1 MNKEVRKVSE
11 GISYRFSYAP
21 LLAALPLS
29 LCSIPLLVC
38 IPYPSAE
45 PHYPL
50 DFLKRRI
57 YKGQSFLLS
66 GPEAR
71 LYASSNLAALHTLR
85 PQSLEFFGTFVTT
98 DSVKH
103 KSKGSK
109 PRKKQR
115 KPRSGATP
123 EQEQLP
129 VATPAPVPN
138 PAPVSNPTPASPP
151 APDPIPAPAP
161 AHATAQ
167 SPTQP
172 TQSVTTETTGLRAR
186 AKGVLKRVLKIALY
200 STPLWIV
207 LAFLLWREL
216 TSSSWQATYF
226 SRVASQATFK
236 VESGP
241 NPTPWFPS
249 FGPYDERLGYT
260 RIPAITEN
268 LTKNGF
274 QVISQTRLSP
284 RLLELTSGG
293 IYPPFQEKTRAGITI
308 LDRSNTTIYSAYR
321 PERVYDTFP
330 TVPKIIVDTLLY
342 IENREILDQTHPTKN
357 PAVEWDRFGKAIL
370 EKAKQIFLPELNAPG
385 GSTIATQLEKYRHSK
400 EGRTSSARDKLLQM
414 LSASYRA
421 YLYGRETVETRKLIV
436 LQYINSIPLA
446 ALRGYGEVNGLGDG
460 LWAWYGADFEEI
472 NAKLRSL
479 STLSPDADVSPY
491 AEPYKQMLS
500 LFIAH
505 RRPSFF
511 LIAGLKELDELT
523 DTYIDLLAKEG
534 IVSSKL
540 QEACKRIQLTL
551 RRAAPK
557 PPAISFVQR
566 KAANAIRTRLLQLMN
581 YPQLYD
587 LDQVDLTVKSTMDNE
602 ANEAV
607 TSVLKEI
614 KDQESV
620 KKFGLSGARNL
631 SKGDPSKVIYS
642 LTLYERVGK
651 ANLLRVQTDNF
662 DNPFSIN
669 EGTRLDLGSTA
680 KLRTLT
686 TYLDIVGETF
696 DRYAQAAPAELKAE
710 LTKKPDPITTF
721 VAQELLQ
728 DSKLSLTDMLDKALQ
743 RRYSASPG
751 ESFFTGG
758 GLHTFEN
765 FKKEDNGKNPSL
777 QEAIT
782 HSINLPFVRLMRDI
796 SRYYVHQLGINL
808 SSAGKDRKDPMRMHF
823 LRKFADQEG
832 SYFQK
837 QFYVKY
843 RGKKPHELLS
853 EMIKST
859 RASAKHAA
867 VMFRYVRPNDSVEGM
882 AAFLRD
888 TIQNANVSLGLVDKW
903 YDDFAPGKFNLNDQ
917 GYLARVHPLELWL
930 VKFLQDN
937 PSIGIEKA
945 LAASKDERQQVYEW
959 LFKTPHT
966 RAQDIRIRSLV
977 EVESFLQIHKQWKK
991 VGYPF
996 NSMVPSLA
1004 SAIGSSGDRPV
1015 ALAELVGIILNDGMR
1030 YPLVRLDELHFAA
1043 ETPYETRLQRSDTA
1057 QGERVLKVEVA
1068 RALKRAMRDV
1078 VESGTARRVFK
1089 TFVRSDKKPYT
1100 IGGKTGTGDHR
1111 HETFGPG
1118 GHLISSRV
1126 VNRTATFAFYVGDR
1140 FFGVISAHVPG
1151 AEAAKFDFT
1160 SALAAELLKILSSA
1174 LVPMIE
1180 RSGAELSPF
1189 DDDPPAATVTKPRE
1203 IQPDDSKPE
1212 DAEVPS
1218 GSASPAK
1225 PPQSAAAT
1233 DSRKQP
1239 ASSTAKTPKSAKRGE
1254 DGATQRTNRVA
1265 PQRQG
1270 VSAQNPVLE
1279 ELPLVL
1285 PPPG

>member
-1 MNKEVRKVSE
+1 M
-11 GISYRFSYAP
+11 
-21 LLAALPLS
+21 
-29 LCSIPLLVC
+29 
-38 IPYPSAE
+38 
-45 PHYPL
+45 
-50 DFLKRRI
+50 
-57 YKGQSFLLS
+57 
-66 GPEAR
+66 
-71 LYASSNLAALHTLR
+71 
-85 PQSLEFFGTFVTT
+85 TT
-98 DSVKH
+98 DFVKH
-103 KSKGSK
+103 KNKGSK
-109 PRKKQR
+109 SPKKTA
-115 KPRSGATP
+115 KPESEISPA
-123 EQEQLP
+123 QKQLP
-129 VATPAPVPN
+129 GV
-138 PAPVSNPTPASPP
+138 
-151 APDPIPAPAP
+151 
-161 AHATAQ
+161 
-167 SPTQP
+167 SPTSP
-172 TQSVTTETTGLRAR
+172 SEHPPRTPRPPLFARMTELRLS
-186 AKGVLKRVLKIALY
+186 AKGILKRVLKIALY
-200 STPLWIV
+200 SIPLWII
-207 LAFLLWREL
+207 LAFLAWREL
-216 TSSSWQATYF
+216 TTSSWQATYF
-226 SRVASQATFK
+226 SRVASEATFK
-236 VESGP
+236 VEPGP
-241 NPTPWFPS
+241 NPTPWFPT

-260 RIPAITEN
+260 RIPVIMEN

-274 QVISQTRLSP
+274 QITSQTRLSP

-293 IYPPFQEKTRAGITI
+293 IYPPFSEKTRAGITI
-308 LDRSNTTIYSAYR
+308 LDRNNTTIYSAYR
-321 PERVYDTFP
+321 PERVYDTFSAL
-330 TVPKIIVDTLLY
+330 PKIIVDTLLY

-370 EKAKQIFLPELNAPG
+370 EKVKQIFLPDLNAPG

-421 YLYGRETVETRKLIV
+421 YLYGRETVETRKSVV

-460 LWAWYGADFEEI
+460 LWAWYGADFDEI
-472 NAKLRSL
+472 NAKLRAL
-479 STLSPDADVSPY
+479 ATLPPDADITPY

-523 DTYIDLLAKEG
+523 DTYVDLLAKEG
-534 IVSSKL
+534 IISSKL
-540 QEACKRIQLTL
+540 QEACKKVHLTL

-557 PPAISFVQR
+557 APPISFVQR

-607 TSVLKEI
+607 TSVLRQI

-642 LTLYERVGK
+642 LTLYERVGN

-686 TYLDIVGETF
+686 TYLDIVGEAYE
-696 DRYAQAAPAELKAE
+696 RLAKASPADLKAE
-710 LTKKPDPITTF
+710 VAKKPDPITSF
-721 VAQELLQ
+721 VAQALLQ
-728 DSKLSLTDMLDKALQ
+728 DEKISLDELLNKALQ
-743 RRYSASPG
+743 RRYSANPG

-765 FKKEDNGKNPSL
+765 FKKEDNGKNPTM

-796 SRYYVHQLGINL
+796 SRYYIHQLGINL
-808 SSAGKDRKDPMRMHF
+808 SSAGKDRKDPVRMHF

-832 SYFQK
+832 SYFQR
-837 QFYVKY
+837 QFYLKY

-888 TIQNANVSLGLVDKW
+888 SLPSANVSLGLVDKW
-903 YDDFAPGKFNLNDQ
+903 YKDFAPGKFNLNDQ

-937 PSIGIEKA
+937 PSIGIDKA
-945 LAASKDERQQVYEW
+945 LAASKDERQEVYEW
-959 LFKTPHT
+959 LFKTPHA

-1015 ALAELVGIILNDGMR
+1015 ALAELVGIILNDGVR

-1043 ETPYETRLQRSDTA
+1043 ETPYETRLRRSDTA

-1068 RALKRAMRDV
+1068 RALKRAMKDV
-1078 VESGTARRVFK
+1078 VESGTARRVLN
-1089 TFVRSDKKPYT
+1089 TFTRSDKKPYT

-1111 HETFGPG
+1111 YETYGPG

-1189 DDDPPAATVTKPRE
+1189 GEEPSAVSLTKTKTILPEASKKTKTKDQPSSTPLESTATSERASDSSKAATPAPKQTSASTKP
-1203 IQPDDSKPE
+1203 
-1212 DAEVPS
+1212 
-1218 GSASPAK
+1218 GG
-1225 PPQSAAAT
+1225 T
-1233 DSRKQP
+1233 
-1239 ASSTAKTPKSAKRGE
+1239 SAKKKS
-1254 DGATQRTNRVA
+1254 DTAA
-1265 PQRQG
+1265 PPSKAS
-1270 VSAQNPVLE
+1270 VTENSTLKE
-1279 ELPLVL
+1279 IPLVL
-1285 PPPG
+1285 PPPA

>member
-1 MNKEVRKVSE
+1 MA
-11 GISYRFSYAP
+11 I
-21 LLAALPLS
+21 
-29 LCSIPLLVC
+29 LV
-38 IPYPSAE
+38 
-45 PHYPL
+45 
-50 DFLKRRI
+50 
-57 YKGQSFLLS
+57 
-66 GPEAR
+66 
-71 LYASSNLAALHTLR
+71 
-85 PQSLEFFGTFVTT
+85 
-98 DSVKH
+98 
-103 KSKGSK
+103 
-109 PRKKQR
+109 
-115 KPRSGATP
+115 
-123 EQEQLP
+123 
-129 VATPAPVPN
+129 
-138 PAPVSNPTPASPP
+138 
-151 APDPIPAPAP
+151 
-161 AHATAQ
+161 
-167 SPTQP
+167 
-172 TQSVTTETTGLRAR
+172 
-186 AKGVLKRVLKIALY
+186 
-200 STPLWIV
+200 
-207 LAFLLWREL
+207 WREL
-216 TSSSWQATYF
+216 TTSSWQASYF
-226 SRVASQATFK
+226 SRVTSEATFT

-260 RIPAITEN
+260 RIPAIIEN
-268 LTKNGF
+268 LAKNGF
-274 QVISQTRLSP
+274 QVVSQARLSP
-284 RLLELTSGG
+284 RLLELASSG
-293 IYPPFQEKTRAGITI
+293 IYPPFHEKTRAGITI
-308 LDRSNTTIYSAYR
+308 LDKNNTTIYSAYR
-321 PERVYDTFP
+321 PERVYESFQS
-330 TVPKIIVDTLLY
+330 VPQIILNSLLY
-342 IENREILDQTHPTKN
+342 IENREILDQTHATKN
-357 PAVEWDRFGKAIL
+357 PAVEWDRLGKAIL
-370 EKAKQIFLPELNAPG
+370 EKTKQIFIPDLNAPG

-421 YLYGRETVETRKLIV
+421 YLYGRGTLETRKSIV

-460 LWAWYGADFEEI
+460 LWAWYGVDFDET
-472 NAKLRSL
+472 NAKLRAL
-479 STLSPDADVSPY
+479 SALSPDADITPY

-511 LIAGLKELDELT
+511 LIAGLQELDSLT
-523 DTYIDLLAKEG
+523 DTYIELLSKEG
-534 IVSSKL
+534 IVPQKL
-540 QEACKRIQLTL
+540 GEACKAVKLTL

-557 PPAISFVQR
+557 APPISFVQR

-587 LDQVDLTVKSTMDNE
+587 LDQVDLTVKSTMDND
-602 ANEAV
+602 ANEGV
-607 TSVLKEI
+607 TSVLRQI

-620 KKFGLSGARNL
+620 KKLGLSGARNL

-642 LTLYERVGK
+642 LTLYERVGN
-651 ANLLRVQTDNF
+651 ANVLRVQTDNF

-686 TYLDIVGETF
+686 TYLDIVGEAY
-696 DRYAQAAPAELKAE
+696 DRFAHASTVELKAE
-710 LTKKPDPITTF
+710 LDKKPDPITTF
-721 VAQELLQ
+721 VVNEILQ
-728 DSKLSLTDMLDKALQ
+728 DRTLTLTRLLDRALQ
-743 RRYSASPG
+743 RKYSASPG

-765 FKKEDNGKNPSL
+765 FKKEDNGKNPTL

-796 SRYYVHQLGINL
+796 SRYHIHQLGINL
-808 SSAGKDRKDPMRMHF
+808 SSAGKDRKDPLRMHF

-837 QFYVKY
+837 QFYLKY

-882 AAFLRD
+882 AAFLSD
-888 TIQNANVSLGLVDKW
+888 NLPNANVSLGLVDKW
-903 YDDFAPGKFNLNDQ
+903 YRDFAPGKFNLNDQ
-917 GYLARVHPLELWL
+917 GYLARTHPLELWL

-937 PSIGIEKA
+937 PGIGIDKS

-966 RAQDIRIRSLV
+966 RAQDIRIRSLI

-1030 YPLVRLDELHFAA
+1030 YSLVRLDELHFAP
-1043 ETPYETRLQRSDTA
+1043 ETPYEIKLQRSNLA
-1057 QGERVLKVEVA
+1057 QGDRVLKVEVA
-1068 RALKRAMRDV
+1068 QALKRAMRDV
-1078 VESGTARRVFK
+1078 VESGTARRVFN
-1089 TFVRSDKKPYT
+1089 TYVRSDKKPYV

-1111 HETFGPG
+1111 HETYGPG

-1160 SALAAELLKILSSA
+1160 SALAAELLKILGSA

-1189 DDDPPAATVTKPRE
+1189 
-1203 IQPDDSKPE
+1203 PE
-1212 DAEVPS
+1212 DSQPTPVSKHNAPQSDKTKDKEVKTEQSPPS
-1218 GSASPAK
+1218 RRSQDTSKATPSSSAPLSGTAPKKTKSSSSKTPSPAIKAAKPK
-1225 PPQSAAAT
+1225 PP
-1233 DSRKQP
+1233 
-1239 ASSTAKTPKSAKRGE
+1239 SSTAR
-1254 DGATQRTNRVA
+1254 A
-1265 PQRQG
+1265 PEN
-1270 VSAQNPVLE
+1270 STSKDI
-1279 ELPLVL
+1279 PLVL
-1285 PPPG
+1285 PPPA

>member
-1 MNKEVRKVSE
+1 M
-11 GISYRFSYAP
+11 
-21 LLAALPLS
+21 
-29 LCSIPLLVC
+29 
-38 IPYPSAE
+38 
-45 PHYPL
+45 
-50 DFLKRRI
+50 
-57 YKGQSFLLS
+57 
-66 GPEAR
+66 
-71 LYASSNLAALHTLR
+71 
-85 PQSLEFFGTFVTT
+85 TT
-98 DSVKH
+98 DFVKH
-103 KSKGSK
+103 KNEGAK
-109 PRKKQR
+109 PRKKAK
-115 KPRSGATP
+115 KPKSAPTSG
-123 EQEQLP
+123 QEQPSIVKPTASLEQ
-129 VATPAPVPN
+129 A
-138 PAPVSNPTPASPP
+138 PTPPFPSWFARGSR
-151 APDPIPAPAP
+151 
-161 AHATAQ
+161 
-167 SPTQP
+167 
-172 TQSVTTETTGLRAR
+172 LRLGT
-186 AKGVLKRVLKIALY
+186 KGVLKRVLKIGLY
-200 STPLWIV
+200 SIPLWIV
-207 LAFLLWREL
+207 LALLAWREL
-216 TSSSWQATYF
+216 TNSSWQAAYF
-226 SRVASQATFK
+226 SRVTSEATFK

-241 NPTPWFPS
+241 NPTAWFPS

-260 RIPAITEN
+260 RIPAIADN
-268 LTKNGF
+268 LTRNGF
-274 QVISQTRLSP
+274 QIASQARLSP
-284 RLLELTSGG
+284 LLLELASDG

-308 LDRSNTTIYSAYR
+308 LDRNNTTIYSAYR
-321 PERVYDTFP
+321 PQRVYDAFSALP
-330 TVPKIIVDTLLY
+330 RVIVDTLLY

-357 PAVEWDRFGKAIL
+357 PAVEWDRFGKAII
-370 EKAKQIFLPELNAPG
+370 EKIKQIFLPGLNAPG
-385 GSTIATQLEKYRHSK
+385 GSTIATQLEKYRHSR

-421 YLYGRETVETRKLIV
+421 YLYGRETLETRKLIV

-460 LWAWYGADFEEI
+460 LWAWYGAEFDEI
-472 NAKLRSL
+472 NAKLRAL
-479 STLSPDADVSPY
+479 SALPPTADATPY

-534 IVSSKL
+534 IISPQL
-540 QEACKRIQLTL
+540 QEACKKIHLTL

-557 PPAISFVQR
+557 PPSISFVQR
-566 KAANAIRTRLLQLMN
+566 KAANAIRTRLLQLTN

-607 TSVLKEI
+607 TSVLREI

-642 LTLYERVGK
+642 LTLYERVGN

-686 TYLDIVGETF
+686 TYLDIVGEAHERFAHASVT
-696 DRYAQAAPAELKAE
+696 DLRAE
-710 LTKKPDPITTF
+710 LTKKPDPITYF
-721 VAQELLQ
+721 VVQELLQ
-728 DSKLSLTDMLDKALQ
+728 NGKVTLSALLDKALQ

-765 FKKEDNGKNPSL
+765 FKKEDNGKNPTL

-796 SRYYVHQLGINL
+796 SRYYIHQLGINP
-808 SSAGKDRKDPMRMHF
+808 SNASKDRKDLVRMHF

-832 SYFQK
+832 SQFQK
-837 QFYVKY
+837 QFYLKY
-843 RGKKPHELLS
+843 RGKRSHELLS

-867 VMFRYVRPNDSVEGM
+867 AMFRYVRPNDSVEGM

-888 TIQNANVSLGLVDKW
+888 NLPNANVSLGLVDKW
-903 YDDFAPGKFNLNDQ
+903 YKDFAPGKFNLNDQ

-937 PSIGIEKA
+937 PGIGIDKA
-945 LAASKDERQQVYEW
+945 LAASTEERQEVYEW

-1004 SAIGSSGDRPV
+1004 SSIGSSGDRPV
-1015 ALAELVGIILNDGMR
+1015 SLAELVGIILNDGVR

-1043 ETPYETRLQRSDTA
+1043 ETPYETRLQRSDTT

-1068 RALKRAMRDV
+1068 RALKCAMRNV
-1078 VESGTARRVFK
+1078 VESGTARRVFN
-1089 TFVRSDKKPYT
+1089 TFVRSDKRPYT

-1111 HETFGPG
+1111 YETFGPG

-1160 SALAAELLKILSSA
+1160 SALSAELLKILSSA

-1189 DDDPPAATVTKPRE
+1189 SEDLPATPPVKTQTIPKEALKETK
-1203 IQPDDSKPE
+1203 
-1212 DAEVPS
+1212 AENQS
-1218 GSASPAK
+1218 SSASPK
-1225 PPQSAAAT
+1225 PTSK
-1233 DSRKQP
+1233 SERVS
-1239 ASSTAKTPKSAKRGE
+1239 ASSKASTPPVKKTSTPTKKPAVSGKKSSTS
-1254 DGATQRTNRVA
+1254 ATLPRKA
-1265 PQRQG
+1265 P
-1270 VSAQNPVLE
+1270 VTKKPTSKE
-1279 ELPLVL
+1279 IPLVL
-1285 PPPG
+1285 PPPA

>member
-1 MNKEVRKVSE
+1 M
-11 GISYRFSYAP
+11 
-21 LLAALPLS
+21 
-29 LCSIPLLVC
+29 
-38 IPYPSAE
+38 
-45 PHYPL
+45 
-50 DFLKRRI
+50 
-57 YKGQSFLLS
+57 
-66 GPEAR
+66 
-71 LYASSNLAALHTLR
+71 
-85 PQSLEFFGTFVTT
+85 TT
-98 DSVKH
+98 DFVKH
-103 KSKGSK
+103 KKKGPKSPKKAAK
-109 PRKKQR
+109 PKSEIS
-115 KPRSGATP
+115 PAP
-123 EQEQLP
+123 EQLP
-129 VATPAPVPN
+129 NVTPTSSPEHA
-138 PAPVSNPTPASPP
+138 ARTTTPSF
-151 APDPIPAPAP
+151 I
-161 AHATAQ
+161 
-167 SPTQP
+167 
-172 TQSVTTETTGLRAR
+172 
-186 AKGVLKRVLKIALY
+186 AKMTKIRLHPKRVLKGLFKIGLY
-200 STPLWIV
+200 SIPLWIL
-207 LAFLLWREL
+207 LAFLAWREL
-216 TSSSWQATYF
+216 ATSNWQATYF
-226 SRVASQATFK
+226 SRVASEATFK
-236 VESGP
+236 VEAGP
-241 NPTPWFPS
+241 NPTPWFPA

-260 RIPAITEN
+260 RIPLITEN

-274 QVISQTRLSP
+274 QITSQARLSP
-284 RLLELTSGG
+284 RLLELASGG
-293 IYPPFQEKTRAGITI
+293 IYPPFSEKTRAGITI
-308 LDRSNTTIYSAYR
+308 LDRNNTTIYSAYR
-321 PERVYDTFP
+321 PERVYDTFHAL
-330 TVPKIIVDTLLY
+330 PKIIVDTLLY
-342 IENREILDQTHPTKN
+342 IENREILDQTYPTKN

-370 EKAKQIFLPELNAPG
+370 EKAKQIFIPDLNAPG
-385 GSTIATQLEKYRHSK
+385 GSTIATQLEKYRHSR

-421 YLYGRETVETRKLIV
+421 YLHGRETLEARKLIV

-460 LWAWYGADFEEI
+460 LWAWYGADFDEI
-472 NAKLRSL
+472 NAKLRAL
-479 STLSPDADVSPY
+479 STLPPDADVTPY

-523 DTYIDLLAKEG
+523 DTYIDLLSKEG
-534 IVSSKL
+534 IISSKL
-540 QEACKRIQLTL
+540 QEACKKIHLTL

-557 PPAISFVQR
+557 PPPISFVQR

-607 TSVLKEI
+607 TSVLREI

-620 KKFGLSGARNL
+620 RKFGLSGARNL

-642 LTLYERVGK
+642 LTLYERVGN

-686 TYLDIVGETF
+686 TYLDIVGEAYERF
-696 DRYAQAAPAELKAE
+696 ERASPADLKAE
-710 LTKKPDPITTF
+710 VAKKPDPITAF
-721 VAQELLQ
+721 VVQVLLQ
-728 DSKLSLTDMLDKALQ
+728 DGKISLAELLDKALQ
-743 RRYSASPG
+743 RRYSANPG

-765 FKKEDNGKNPSL
+765 FKKEDNGRNPTL

-796 SRYYVHQLGINL
+796 SRYYIHQLGINL
-808 SSAGKDRKDPMRMHF
+808 TSAGKDRRDPVRMHF

-832 SYFQK
+832 SYFQR
-837 QFYVKY
+837 QFYLKY

-888 TIQNANVSLGLVDKW
+888 SLPNANVSLGLVDKW
-903 YDDFAPGKFNLNDQ
+903 YKDFAPGKFNLNDQ

-937 PSIGIEKA
+937 PSIGIDKA
-945 LAASKDERQQVYEW
+945 LAASKDERQEVYQW
-959 LFKTPHT
+959 LFKTPHA

-977 EVESFLQIHKQWKK
+977 EVESFLQVHKQWKK

-1015 ALAELVGIILNDGMR
+1015 ALAELVGIILNDGVR

-1043 ETPYETRLQRSDTA
+1043 ETPYETRLRRSDTV
-1057 QGERVLKVEVA
+1057 QGDRVLKIEVA
-1068 RALKRAMRDV
+1068 QALKRAMRDV
-1078 VESGTARRVFK
+1078 VESGTARRVFN
-1089 TFVRSDKKPYT
+1089 TFARSDKRPYT

-1111 HETFGPG
+1111 YETYGPG

-1160 SALAAELLKILSSA
+1160 SALAAELLKILSPA

-1189 DDDPPAATVTKPRE
+1189 SEDPPAASITKTKTGEVSAKKKSNAATLPSKDPVTKNSP
-1203 IQPDDSKPE
+1203 SKE
-1212 DAEVPS
+1212 M
-1218 GSASPAK
+1218 
-1225 PPQSAAAT
+1225 
-1233 DSRKQP
+1233 
-1239 ASSTAKTPKSAKRGE
+1239 
-1254 DGATQRTNRVA
+1254 
-1265 PQRQG
+1265 
-1270 VSAQNPVLE
+1270 
-1279 ELPLVL
+1279 PLVL
-1285 PPPG
+1285 PPPA